1 MAAALLAA
9 LLVSVGGSAAAAAAD
24 SGAESYA
31 EVDAAARAADA
42 ACTVEQPNACTLTI
56 QSNTHYPKIGYKDLQ
71 ESTQAA
77 CCAACEADAKCA

>member
-1 MAAALLAA
+1 MATALLAA
-9 LLVSVGGSAAAAAAD
+9 LLVSVGGSAAAATD

-42 ACTVEQPNACTLTI
+42 ACTVQQPNACTLTI
-56 QSNTHYPKIGYKDLQ
+56 QSNTHYPKIGYKDMQ
-71 ESTQAA
+71 DSTQAA